1 MAHVTIRRDAD
12 NRSLAMPLREDT
24 PLRIMRSMFGWDPV
38 RGWDPFREVS
48 PFLAE
53 SPLTASF
60 SPTFEVKETK
70 DAYLFRADVPG
81 VHEKDL
87 DVSLTGNRVT
97 ISGKREAEPGDKSD
111 SYYAYER
118 TFGSFSRSF
127 TLPAAA
133 AVEQVRAELSEGVL
147 TVNVPKRPEQQPR
160 KIDVSTE
167 SHKG

>member
-87 DVSLTGNRVT
+87 DVSPE
-97 ISGKREAEPGDKSD
+97 IA
-111 SYYAYER
+111 
-118 TFGSFSRSF
+118 SRS
-127 TLPAAA
+127 AASARPSLATSRTPITPTSARSALFHA
-133 AVEQVRAELSEGVL
+133 ASRCPRRPLSSRCA
-147 TVNVPKRPEQQPR
+147 P
-160 KIDVSTE
+160 S
-167 SHKG
+167 